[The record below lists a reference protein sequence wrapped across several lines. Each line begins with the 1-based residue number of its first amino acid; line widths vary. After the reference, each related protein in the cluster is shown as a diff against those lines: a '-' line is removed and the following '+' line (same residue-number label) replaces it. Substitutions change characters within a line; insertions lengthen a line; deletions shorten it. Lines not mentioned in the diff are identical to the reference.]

1 MISATG
7 QLLLTLRGAA
17 SVSPPSAEEG
27 AVVWCFATNSLDAN
41 SPPRPREAGSPCV
54 FVVIY
59 RVSPAKLSDCIC
71 LRGALL
77 VHTSHPL
84 DSSFSK
90 HTGRREMLVL
100 LRSAAVCVACV
111 CVVAVQWLW
120 GENVKLQGEV
130 FGIWARFLCWMVC
143 GPIMKKSLTSF
154 WIVSHYFFTF
164 FEGFLFLTCE
174 SLWDVG
180 SRARPEQSVSLSSS
194 RTFQQVRQCA
204 LHLSALFFPALPPAL
219 ISSSTLDPSLAQ
231 WDIRQLFSTPQLF
244 SQLSGVA
251 ARHQFVDK
259 SPFLNSTSRS
269 ISPALNALRNDWW
282 SGLLGGLRHYL

>member
-7 QLLLTLRGAA
+7 QLLLTLRWAA

-111 CVVAVQWLW
+111 CVCVCCCSAVAVGRKCQAAGGSLW
-120 GENVKLQGEV
+120 HLSEV
-130 FGIWARFLCWMVC
+130 PLLDGLWTNYEEIPDIVLNRFPLFC
-143 GPIMKKSLTSF
+143 
-154 WIVSHYFFTF
+154 TF
-164 FEGFLFLTCE
+164 FEGFFFLTCE

-180 SRARPEQSVSLSSS
+180 SRAWPEQSVSLSSS
-194 RTFQQVRQCA
+194 RTFQQVQQCA
-204 LHLSALFFPALPPAL
+204 LHLSALFFPRPAACTHFL
-219 ISSSTLDPSLAQ
+219 QHSGP
-231 WDIRQLFSTPQLF
+231 LFGS
-244 SQLSGVA
+244 V
-251 ARHQFVDK
+251 RH
-259 SPFLNSTSRS
+259 
-269 ISPALNALRNDWW
+269 SPALFHASALLPAERRG
-282 SGLLGGLRHYL
+282 SAPPICR